1 MIQPNFS
8 TEVAMLV
15 YTTLFSISLF
25 IEMVTTIA
33 CSCLDPS
40 DDVMITHVNNGRK
53 INASAEIIYDEMYYC

>member
-25 IEMVTTIA
+25 IA